1 MNNTVKVVSLFT
13 GAMGLDLGLRATGH
27 FEVVA
32 CVEKETVFCDTIRA
46 NIECGN
52 LPEKP
57 RVYETDIQKLDPCQ
71 LMAQLAIQPGE
82 IDVLVGG
89 PPCQSFSTA
98 GRRGTVKDPRGT
110 LLWDFLR
117 FVKALKPKIFLM
129 ENVRGLMSAAI
140 NHRPI
145 ADRPDKGGPS
155 LQPEE
160 EAGSVIQLFARDLES
175 FEDAPYRMD
184 CFEVNA
190 VNYGAPQLRE
200 RVLFVGNRFN
210 REVSFPNPTHGSDSP
225 GPRQLSLFESRDR
238 GLLPW
243 RTLGDVIKGLFEPH
257 PVIMDFSPRKK
268 KYLSLVPPGGNWRHL
283 PEELQRESMGKAF
296 YAKGGRSGWWRR
308 LAYDLPCPTLVTMPN
323 HASTALCH
331 PEEVRALTI
340 REYLRIQEFP
350 DEWVVCGT
358 PAQQYA
364 QIGNAVPVKL
374 GQVAGQVIASFL
386 QELKAQG
393 WKAVVGPIRP
403 YRRIYI
409 QSHVRTRQ
417 WYKNGQV
424 FQWNDGEENLDV
436 MYASP
441 KTKRYSTAL
450 EERSP
455 CGTK

>member
-1 MNNTVKVVSLFT
+1 MNNRLKVLSLFT

-57 RVYETDIQKLDPCQ
+57 RVYESDIQKLDPFQ

-98 GRRGTVKDPRGT
+98 GRRGTVRDPRGT

-117 FVKALKPKIFLM
+117 FVKALKPKVFLM

-160 EAGSVIQLFARDLES
+160 EAGSVIHLFAKDLES

-243 RTLGDVIKGLFEPH
+243 RTLGDVIKGLVETH

-331 PEEVRALTI
+331 PEEVRALTV
-340 REYLRIQEFP
+340 REYLRTQEFP

-364 QIGNAVPVKL
+364 QIGNAVPVRL
-374 GQVAGQVIASFL
+374 GQVAGQVIAAFL
-386 QELKAQG
+386 KELEAQG
-393 WKAVVGPIRP
+393 WKVFAGPIRP
-403 YRRIYI
+403 YKRTYI

-436 MYASP
+436 MYAAP
-441 KTKRYSTAL
+441 KTKRYSTVL

-455 CGTK
+455 YATK

>member
-1 MNNTVKVVSLFT
+1 MSNRLKVVSLFT

-27 FEVVA
+27 FDVVA
-32 CVEKETVFCDTIRA
+32 CVEKEAVFCDTIRA

-52 LPEKP
+52 LPEHP
-57 RVYETDIQKLDPCQ
+57 RVYESDIQKLDPFQ

-98 GRRGTVKDPRGT
+98 GRRGTVRDPRGT

-117 FVKALKPKIFLM
+117 FVKALKPKVFLM

-140 NHRPI
+140 SHRPI

-155 LQPEE
+155 LQPGE
-160 EAGSVIQLFARDLES
+160 EAGSVIHLFARDLES
-175 FEDAPYRMD
+175 HEDAPYRMD

-225 GPRQLSLFESRDR
+225 GPRQLSLFESGDR

-243 RTLGDVIKGLFEPH
+243 RTLGDVIKGLPETH

-283 PEELQRESMGKAF
+283 PRELQKESMGKAF
-296 YAKGGRSGWWRR
+296 HAKGGRSGWWRR

-331 PEEVRALTI
+331 PEEVRALTP

-350 DEWVVCGT
+350 DDWVVCGT

-386 QELKAQG
+386 QELKVQG
-393 WKAVVGPIRP
+393 WKAVAGPIRP

-424 FQWNDGEENLDV
+424 FQWNDGEEN
-436 MYASP
+436 
-441 KTKRYSTAL
+441 
-450 EERSP
+450 
-455 CGTK
+455 